1 MPMVIPGFMSTPV
14 PMRRDWSALPG
25 RVSPPRQTHG
35 PGSSLE
41 SRAYAL
47 PHPLAPGD
55 KRVSVS
61 PTSRLHIKSRAVQV
75 WPDNCPAQAICFA
88 YGLLPYS
95 SAALVDVASQR
106 PACCQT
112 GPSVSLCA
120 SPVSSAFGMAD
131 CSAFLFPLRPFQ
143 AGRFARLFP
152 RLCPEKVRLLFAA
165 SSDYRRLAAR
175 LGCLTSGLPEK
186 VRF

>member
-1 MPMVIPGFMSTPV
+1 MVIPGFMSTPV
-14 PMRRDWSALPG
+14 PMRRVRSALPG
-25 RVSPPRQTHG
+25 RVPPPRQTLG
-35 PGSSLE
+35 PGSSLD

-47 PHPLAPGD
+47 PHPLAPGE

-95 SAALVDVASQR
+95 SAALVDVASRR

-112 GPSVSLCA
+112 GPSVSFCA
-120 SPVSSAFGMAD
+120 SPVCDGFRYGGLHRVFIPSQTFSSGALRPAFPPVVSGESSAPVR
-131 CSAFLFPLRPFQ
+131 CLFRLQTARRP
-143 AGRFARLFP
+143 P
-152 RLCPEKVRLLFAA
+152 RPPNR
-165 SSDYRRLAAR
+165 
-175 LGCLTSGLPEK
+175 GLS
-186 VRF
+186 R